1 MTESFLALIKFWLRN
16 SWSIESLILF
26 LSLELTQ
33 LLIDMLTSGSC
44 SGVSKISLDF
54 FILLANV
61 YLFFYSESLRTQN
74 KAKIHAITKNTK
86 MKTIDLEADDCSYFS
101 STSSCK
107 TFILANSLC
116 LLTPIATFLA
126 LKSRPTYKFLRK
138 MVPNVKTLSCSED

>member
-1 MTESFLALIKFWLRN
+1 LTESFLALIKFWLRN

-54 FILLANV
+54 LILLANV

-86 MKTIDLEADDCSYFS
+86 MKTIDLETDDCSYFS

-107 TFILANSLC
+107 TFILANLLC
-116 LLTPIATFLA
+116 LFTPIATFRA
-126 LKSRPTYKFLRK
+126 LKSRPMYKFLRK